1 LNPLILYIETSG
13 SICSVALAEGEYI
26 MGIKESTEINSHA
39 AKVAVFV
46 NELLKENKI
55 KANQLQAIALSIGPG
70 SYTGLRIGTSL
81 AKGIC
86 YAMQIPLIAVST
98 LQVMSNGM
106 IEKHKQKDLL
116 YCPMIDARRMEV
128 YTALY
133 NYHLEMVEE
142 EKAIILEQELYAE
155 YSREKII
162 FFGNGAEKYLQIDAK
177 AKILNTFFISASHL
191 IKPALTLYEHKK
203 FIDIAYFEP
212 NYIKPF
218 YSTKPS

>member
-1 LNPLILYIETSG
+1 MNPLILYIETSG
-13 SICSVALAEGEYI
+13 SICSVALAEGHKI
-26 MGIKESTEINSHA
+26 VGTKESKEINSHA

-46 NELLKENKI
+46 DELLKENKI

-70 SYTGLRIGTSL
+70 SYTGLRIGASL

-98 LQVMSNGM
+98 LQAMANGL
-106 IEKHKQKDLL
+106 IEKYKQKDLL

-142 EKAIILEQELYAE
+142 EKAIILEQELFIE
-155 YSREKII
+155 YDREKII
-162 FFGNGAEKYLQIDAK
+162 FFGNGAEKYRQIDAN
-177 AKILNTFFISASHL
+177 AKIMNTFSFSAFHL
-191 IKPALTLYEHKK
+191 IKPALALFEKKK
-203 FIDIAYFEP
+203 FTDLAYFEP

-218 YSTKPS
+218 YSNKTT